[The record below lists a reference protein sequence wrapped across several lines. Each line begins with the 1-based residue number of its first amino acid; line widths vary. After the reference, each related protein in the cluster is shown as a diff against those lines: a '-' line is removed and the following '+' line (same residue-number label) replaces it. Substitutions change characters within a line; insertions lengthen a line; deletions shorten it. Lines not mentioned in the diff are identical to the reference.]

1 MNYNLER
8 FINAQKED
16 YDIALSEIKRGYKQC
31 HWMWYIFPQLKGLGM
46 SATAEYYGL
55 DGLEEAKAY
64 YDNDYL
70 KNNLLEI
77 TNALVQLDSSDI
89 ESILGYPDNLKL
101 KSCMTLFELVAPNDK
116 VFSDVLD
123 KFYSG
128 NRDQKTIDLVK

>member
-16 YDIALSEIKRGYKQC
+16 YDIALSEIKRGYKQS